1 MTDKKTKKTTRTDSS
16 LIGAAGE
23 HLVLSRLLSRGIL
36 AAPAPRGAR
45 KADILVNHLD
55 TSNSFLIQVKTRSGK
70 GAEIGW
76 HMNKKHEA
84 ITDRDLYYCFVD
96 MGATNQDIYVI
107 PASVI
112 AKVTKDSYQAWLKA
126 PGKNGRPHQE
136 TDLRRI
142 TKEYKVPVKSAPPGW
157 MDEYKESWDYFL

>member
-1 MTDKKTKKTTRTDSS
+1 MTEKKTKKVSHKDTS

-55 TSNSFLIQVKTRSGK
+55 SSNSFLIQVKTRSGK
-70 GAEIGW
+70 GSEIGW
-76 HMNKKHEA
+76 HMNKKHETL
-84 ITDRDLYYCFVD
+84 TDKDLFYCFVD
-96 MGATNQDIYVI
+96 MGTTSQDIFVI

-112 AKVTKDSYQAWLKA
+112 AKVTRDSYQAWLKA
-126 PGKNGRPHQE
+126 PGKNDRPHQE

-142 TKEYKVPVKSAPPGW
+142 TMEYKVKVRSAPSGW
-157 MDEYKESWDYFL
+157 MDEYKERWDYFL